1 MPLQAQTPAAHDE
14 QTPATRAATPATQP
28 QSSTSVPGS
37 AVLAQG
43 VSDGE
48 ELNESNLE
56 PDTATI
62 A

>member
-1 MPLQAQTPAAHDE
+1 MPLQAQTPAADDE
-14 QTPATRAATPATQP
+14 QARATRAATPATQS
-28 QSSTSVPGS
+28 QSSTSVQGS

-48 ELNESNLE
+48 ELNESDLE
-56 PDTATI
+56 SHTANI